1 MVVVV
6 GVGLHEAVLA
16 PAQDGL
22 AADAVG
28 LDNSRQSHPALPQS
42 IVALFIDTSRGCS
55 RRSCCGSDGPA
66 GAEAALVQDGGD
78 LGFRVLCEQAVDLR
92 DRLRGVSQLFHAG
105 NGVAAKHSVSRR
117 AKSHMHGDGLL
128 AFDQSDVLDEEP

>member
-28 LDNSRQSHPALPQS
+28 LGQLLGSHHPALPQS
-42 IVALFIDTSRGCS
+42 IVAALQPILHADAR
-55 RRSCCGSDGPA
+55 DDLAVEAMALA

-92 DRLRGVSQLFHAG
+92 DPWASASSSRPAT
-105 NGVAAKHSVSRR
+105 GVAAKRSVSRR
-117 AKSHMHGDGLL
+117 RENAHARRWPLGL
-128 AFDQSDVLDEEP
+128 